1 MLTIL
6 FTGVIITGILV
17 DITKKWTQKINKAI
31 ISLSVSIV
39 LALLCVHIIPEI
51 FNNNEQHLGYF
62 ILIGFV
68 LQILLE
74 LMSKGIEHGHI
85 HQHGTIEKKQLLI
98 IFIGLSLHSLI
109 EGIPI
114 TSFNHANEFHH
125 HSHTNEEN
133 FSMIY
138 FSSILIH
145 KLPIAAVLMLFFKKI
160 SINKFLKIHY

>member
-6 FTGVIITGILV
+6 FIGVIITGILV

-39 LALLCVHIIPEI
+39 LSLLCIHIIPEI
-51 FNNNEQHLGYF
+51 FNNNEQDLGYF

-85 HQHGTIEKKQLLI
+85 HQHGAIENKQLLI
-98 IFIGLSLHSLI
+98 IELLLSI
-109 EGIPI
+109 
-114 TSFNHANEFHH
+114 
-125 HSHTNEEN
+125 
-133 FSMIY
+133 
-138 FSSILIH
+138 
-145 KLPIAAVLMLFFKKI
+145 
-160 SINKFLKIHY
+160 